1 MANDFL
7 IVMLGANSAKLAVV
21 TMELVVYL
29 FDEQG
34 ERRDKFKTKPAEAH
48 STQSYVVRGM
58 AFSPDSTRL
67 AISQSDNIVFVY
79 R

>member
-1 MANDFL
+1 
-7 IVMLGANSAKLAVV
+7 MLVLLETLSAKLAVV

-34 ERRDKFKTKPAEAH
+34 EKRDKFKTKPAEAH
-48 STQSYVVRGM
+48 SSQSYVVRGM

-67 AISQSDNIVFVY
+67 AIAQSDNIVFVY